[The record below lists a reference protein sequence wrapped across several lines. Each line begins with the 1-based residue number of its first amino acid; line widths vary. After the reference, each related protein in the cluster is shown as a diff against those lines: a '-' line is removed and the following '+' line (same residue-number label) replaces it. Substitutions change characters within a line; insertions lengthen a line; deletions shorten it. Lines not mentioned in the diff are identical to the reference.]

1 MNKKLSVIAL
11 VAPLAF
17 AALQAQA
24 ADTVASGSNTAS
36 SSATIIRPV
45 TVANGGALAF
55 GTIIRPSTGTTTYAV
70 AAADAARSVNGS
82 DGLYLASTSSTNASF
97 TITGEGGYAITVA
110 IPATFSLTD
119 SSSNSLTV
127 TTSNDM
133 TGAAGS
139 QALSGSLGAAGNLT
153 VKVGGSV
160 PVTSTTATGTYS
172 GSFALTA
179 TYN

>member
-1 MNKKLSVIAL
+1 MNKKLIAL

-55 GTIIRPSTGTTTYAV
+55 GTIIRPSTGTTTYSV
-70 AAADAARSVNGS
+70 AAADAARSVSGS
-82 DGLYLASTSSTNASF
+82 DGLYLSTTGSTNASF

-110 IPATFSLTD
+110 IPATFSLSDGT
-119 SSSNSLTV
+119 NSLVV
-127 TTSNDM
+127 TTANNMS
-133 TGAAGS
+133 GAAGS